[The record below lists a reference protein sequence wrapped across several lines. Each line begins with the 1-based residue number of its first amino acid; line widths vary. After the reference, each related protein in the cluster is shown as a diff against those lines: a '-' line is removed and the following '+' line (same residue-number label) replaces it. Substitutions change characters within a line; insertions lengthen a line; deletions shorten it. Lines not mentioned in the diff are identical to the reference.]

1 MALRPQKEN
10 TVRKLLLLAILVSA
24 LAIPLR
30 ADAEEPG
37 PSVAGEL
44 AKIHAVL
51 EKISDLLAH
60 QTDSADLDLL
70 MKRVQL
76 AQSQATDLDRQVR
89 GAGMRLQGLQDE
101 KRSIELQIEIGQA
114 RQESDEGQELT
125 PKMVETMEQNWES
138 QRTRV
143 NQRIAS
149 TTAELAEAQAR
160 LDESNAAVH
169 SWQEVLDRRLANR

>member
-1 MALRPQKEN
+1 M
-10 TVRKLLLLAILVSA
+10 RKLTLSAILVCT
-24 LAIPLR
+24 LAVPLR
-30 ADAEEPG
+30 GLAEEPE

-44 AKIHAVL
+44 VKIHAVL
-51 EKISDLLAH
+51 EKISTLLAH
-60 QTDSADLDLL
+60 QSESAELDLL

-76 AQSQATDLDRQVR
+76 AQSQATDLERQVR

-114 RQESDEGQELT
+114 SQESDEGQELT
-125 PKMVETMEQNWES
+125 PKMVETMEQNWEV
-138 QRTRV
+138 QRRNV

-149 TTAELAEAQAR
+149 TTAELAEAQGR

>member
-1 MALRPQKEN
+1 MRPKKEKS
-10 TVRKLLLLAILVSA
+10 VRKLSLLAILVCA

-30 ADAEEPG
+30 GLAEEPG

-44 AKIHAVL
+44 VKIHAVL
-51 EKISDLLAH
+51 EKISNLLAQ

-76 AQSQATDLDRQVR
+76 AQSQATDLERQVR

-101 KRSIELQIEIGQA
+101 KRSIELQITIGQA
-114 RQESDEGQELT
+114 SQESDEGGELS
-125 PKMVETMEQNWES
+125 PSMVEAMEQNWEE
-138 QRTRV
+138 QRKNV
-143 NQRIAS
+143 SQRIAS
-149 TTAELAEAQAR
+149 TTAELAEAQSR

>member
-1 MALRPQKEN
+1 M
-10 TVRKLLLLAILVSA
+10 RKLLLLATLVCA
-24 LAIPLR
+24 LALPLR
-30 ADAEEPG
+30 SLAEEPG

-44 AKIHAVL
+44 VKIHAVL
-51 EKISDLLAH
+51 EKISNLLAH

-76 AQSQATDLDRQVR
+76 AQSQATDLERQVR

-114 RQESDEGQELT
+114 SQESDENRELT
-125 PKMVETMEQNWES
+125 PSMVETMERNWES
-138 QRTRV
+138 QRRSV
-143 NQRIAS
+143 NQKIAS
-149 TTAELAEAQAR
+149 TTAELAEAQSR

-169 SWQEVLDRRLANR
+169 IWQEVLDRRLANR

>member
-1 MALRPQKEN
+1 M
-10 TVRKLLLLAILVSA
+10 RKLSLLAILVCA
-24 LAIPLR
+24 LATPLR
-30 ADAEEPG
+30 GLAQESG

-44 AKIHAVL
+44 VKIHAVL
-51 EKISDLLAH
+51 EKISNLLAH

-76 AQSQATDLDRQVR
+76 AQGQSTDLDRQVR

-101 KRSIELQIEIGQA
+101 KRSIELQIEVGQA
-114 RQESDEGQELT
+114 SQESDEARELS
-125 PKMVETMEQNWES
+125 PSIVETMERNWEV
-138 QRTRV
+138 QLRNV

-149 TTAELAEAQAR
+149 TTAELAEAQGR

-169 SWQEVLDRRLANR
+169 SWQEILDRRLANR